1 MIFPT
6 PFVRRLCTATL
17 IAFACIA
24 FASAS
29 YAQESTSGADSRDRS
44 DYVIHEDEG
53 RIDGR
58 VRIRTRQPSGDT
70 YVTVGNT
77 TYGLDVLEAV
87 VDGGTHYRVRGE
99 VYEAPGQRT
108 GAGGKKMDV
117 RVTKVRHRLVVQKVA
132 GPIDLYSSRRNE
144 NPKQP
149 YAFFTKNDGP
159 VIENTHDNL
168 MSATSGF
175 APSQELLMQ
184 SKKWE
189 RGRNA
194 LMIAGGAALGYGIFK
209 AVNLSGEEGALS
221 LTLDPFILGGLAT
234 AVSAIIPH
242 RISKSRYW
250 EAIQRYNDNFSS
262 ESAGTYR
269 YPSDLTNSVAR

>member
-1 MIFPT
+1 MSFS

-24 FASAS
+24 FASTA
-29 YAQESTSGADSRDRS
+29 YAQESTSDADSRDRS

-53 RIDGR
+53 RIDGQ

-70 YVTVGNT
+70 YVTVGDT

-108 GAGGKKMDV
+108 SAGGEKMDV
-117 RVTKVRHRLVVQKVA
+117 RVTRVRQRLVVRQVA
-132 GPIDLYSSRRNE
+132 GSIDLYSARRND

-159 VIENTHDNL
+159 VVENTHGNL
-168 MSATSGF
+168 MAATSDF
-175 APSQELLMQ
+175 EPSQELLMQ

-194 LMIAGGAALGYGIFK
+194 LMIAGGASLGYGIFR

-221 LTLDPFILGGLAT
+221 LTFDPFILGGLAT
-234 AVSAIIPH
+234 AMSAIIPH

-250 EAIQRYNDNFSS
+250 QAIQQYNENAASR
-262 ESAGTYR
+262 SASTYR